1 MNVDSLMRVSFDWF
15 LSENDS
21 VEELILVK
29 STHTLVPAVVNV
41 LGETG
46 HVGKE
51 MASFWRNF
59 LHWLDQ
65 KL

>member
-1 MNVDSLMRVSFDWF
+1 MKVDSLTRVSLDWF

-21 VEELILVK
+21 VGVLILVK

-46 HVGKE
+46 QVGKE
-51 MASFWRNF
+51 MA
-59 LHWLDQ
+59 
-65 KL
+65 